1 MVSMNERTVK
11 RKPEKNRW
19 GHQSSGARAP
29 ELWCLLSSWLSKRS
43 RWSSLPEMLTP
54 LAIKQ
59 DCESSEDRKMQKVG
73 HRLLLPNR
81 FVKNVGHNLGS
92 VRNITGTRVL
102 VPGHQNS
109 GAPTYFL
116 RVFWSLHA
124 HLCWPCSD
132 KTRFCVE
139 HIDTLGKQEKFKALK
154 PILEIKTKNCWSAW
168 KGTRLLV
175 PGHQN
180 FGAPNFIWS
189 VFSPMHAHFMLAM
202 F

>member
-1 MVSMNERTVK
+1 MQLAFSHICGDNFCGKISDCTLGGQTAHYRKSCLWRTV
-11 RKPEKNRW
+11 RKI
-19 GHQSSGARAP
+19 A
-29 ELWCLLSSWLSKRS
+29 
-43 RWSSLPEMLTP
+43 
-54 LAIKQ
+54 
-59 DCESSEDRKMQKVG
+59 
-73 HRLLLPNR
+73 
-81 FVKNVGHNLGS
+81 
-92 VRNITGTRVL
+92 GTRVL

-109 GAPTYFL
+109 GAPTYFFQ
-116 RVFWSLHA
+116 VFSSLHA
-124 HLCWPCSD
+124 HSCWPCSD

-139 HIDTLGKQEKFKALK
+139 HINTLGKQEKFKTLK